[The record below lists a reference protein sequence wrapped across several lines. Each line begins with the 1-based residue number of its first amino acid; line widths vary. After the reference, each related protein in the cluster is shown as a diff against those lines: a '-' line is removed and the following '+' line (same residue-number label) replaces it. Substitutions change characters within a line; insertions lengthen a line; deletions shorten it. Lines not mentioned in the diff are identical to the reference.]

1 MTAATIATATIR
13 QAAREAVQRVT
24 RGRIVWRG
32 PDDVR
37 RVALT
42 FDDGPHAMTERYLD
56 CLAAEGAPATF
67 FLMGY
72 FVEHRPAMMA
82 EYLRGGHQVA
92 GHGYDHKRF
101 TRLTPVALR
110 DQLTRTERAL
120 GAVPHGRWVRP
131 PHGSLGPV
139 DGATM
144 LASGYTVAMWSFDS
158 KDYDGADADVIARR
172 CAPANCRSGDV
183 MLFHEGQ
190 ESTLAALPRVIR
202 ALRSDGYELVTMAD
216 LVAR

>member
-1 MTAATIATATIR
+1 MTTATITLR
-13 QAAREAVQRVT
+13 RAAREAVQRAT

-42 FDDGPHAMTERYLD
+42 FDDGPHEMTTRYLD

-67 FLMGY
+67 FVMGCY
-72 FVEHRPAMMA
+72 VEKRPSVVA

-92 GHGYDHKRF
+92 GHGYYHKRF
-101 TRLTPVALR
+101 TQLTPMALR
-110 DQLTRTERAL
+110 DQLTRTVRAL
-120 GAVPHGRWVRP
+120 GPVPHRRWVRP

-139 DGATM
+139 DGTTM

-158 KDYDGADADVIARR
+158 KDYDGADAETIARR
-172 CAPANCRSGDV
+172 CAPANCRAGDV
-183 MLFHEGQ
+183 LLFHEGQ
-190 ESTLAALPRVIR
+190 ESTLDALPRIIR
-202 ALRSDGYELVTMAD
+202 ALRRDGYELVTMAD